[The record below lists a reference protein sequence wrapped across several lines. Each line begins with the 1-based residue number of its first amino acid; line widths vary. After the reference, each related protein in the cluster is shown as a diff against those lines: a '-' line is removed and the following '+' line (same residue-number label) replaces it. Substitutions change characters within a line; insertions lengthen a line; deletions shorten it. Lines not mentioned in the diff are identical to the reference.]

1 MLVQKITGKILSIFF
16 RIIIIFFGL
25 SIVVSRENYFQ
36 IYWYFLAVIPYS
48 LIYFNT
54 LFKDGFI
61 SKVRLFN
68 DYMFILFILY
78 AKGIDYTTICFLLL
92 PIVNAPNHTGRKKS
106 IWLYILFIISLYV
119 LNKYVFDWSFLV
131 VTTIFITINF
141 IIDSRSRFF
150 NNITDLNTEIE
161 VFFEK
166 DLEIRKSYKVY
177 EGILEVLNKIKV
189 LIFYKPNFTNIICFK
204 VIDDIIILENSST
217 FVWSYKLDEKY
228 LLNLIRENE
237 RDNYKHSNIPLT
249 LNKKDVSKNFILIN
263 KTKKNKYVFM
273 FIIEDLSNQLL
284 NLYYTSLLQSIT
296 ARISRVLDLENS
308 IKYENKQI
316 LKIFREKYFH
326 IQNAEKAMHFIRNR
340 FNTLD
345 NFIEMSKDNI
355 SGNMDNEDLKMYS
368 TELYRLERNY
378 NLLMRRVDS
387 ILNKPE
393 KPFSASHLEYKS
405 PNYLFSSLRDIWSDY
420 FNKFNY
426 ELNWEIPTIEK
437 FQIQVNQDGL
447 YILLTD
453 WINNLNKHSNGN
465 EIVIFNEND
474 EFLEVIFRNE
484 FNKKAIDEIIA
495 LRDDFNSK
503 DRDRILKRTSH
514 GVIIMKSILEEMSI
528 KGEIKIKNENI
539 ELILLFKKEK
549 I

>member
-16 RIIIIFFGL
+16 RIIIVVFGL
-25 SIVVSRENYFQ
+25 SIVLSRENYFET
-36 IYWYFLAVIPYS
+36 YWYFLAVIPYV

-61 SKVRLFN
+61 SKIRLFN
-68 DYMFILFILY
+68 DYLFILFILY

-92 PIVNAPNHTGRKKS
+92 PIVNSPNHTGRKKS
-106 IWLYILFIISLYV
+106 IWLYIFFIISLYV
-119 LNKYVFDWSFLV
+119 LNKYRFDWSFII

-150 NNITDLNTEIE
+150 NNITSLNTEIE
-161 VFFEK
+161 GFFEK
-166 DLEIRKSYKVY
+166 ELEIRKSYKVY
-177 EGILEVLNKIKV
+177 DGILEVLNKIKV
-189 LIFYKPNFTNIICFK
+189 LVFYRPKFTDIICFK
-204 VIDDIIILENSST
+204 VINDSIILENSST
-217 FVWSYKLDEKY
+217 FVWSYELDKKY
-228 LLNLIRENE
+228 LIDLMKENE
-237 RDNYKHSNIPLT
+237 LDNYKHSNIPLN
-249 LNKKDVSKNFILIN
+249 LNGKDKSKNFILIN
-263 KTKKNKYVFM
+263 ETKKNKYVFL
-273 FIIEDLSNQLL
+273 FIIQDASNQLF

-308 IKYENKQI
+308 IKDENKEI

-326 IQNAEKAMHFIRNR
+326 MQNAEKAMHFIRNR

-355 SGNMDNEDLKMYS
+355 AGKMDDEDLKMYS
-368 TELYRLERNY
+368 TELQRLERNY
-378 NLLMRRVDS
+378 DLLMKRVSS

-393 KPFSASHLEYKS
+393 KPFSAAQLESKS
-405 PNYLFSSLRDIWSDY
+405 PNYLFSSLRDIWLDY
-420 FNKFNY
+420 FNEFDY
-426 ELNWEIPTIEK
+426 ELNWNISTIDN
-437 FQIQVNQDGL
+437 FLIQVNQDGL

-453 WINNLNKHSNGN
+453 WINNLKKYSNGN
-465 EIVIFNEND
+465 EIVIFNED
-474 EFLEVIFRNE
+474 EIYLEVIFRNKY
-484 FNKKAIDEIIA
+484 NKKALDEIID
-495 LRDDFNSK
+495 LKEDFNSK

-528 KGEIKIKNENI
+528 KGKIKTDNENI

-549 I
+549 R